1 MSNSMSYGRPYILKI
16 SGAIHDGW
24 ASISDFENIL
34 NSDFLY
40 YYLSSDSV
48 QSYWNGKINS
58 SSVSNLNSDIIKSL
72 PIPIPALHIQ
82 IEIAKTLDKFETLIN
97 SISKGLPLA
106 IEQSQK
112 RYEYYR
118 ELLLNFS

>member
-1 MSNSMSYGRPYILKI
+1 MSYGRPYILKI

-24 ASISDFENIL
+24 ASISNFGNIL

-40 YYLSSDSV
+40 YYLSSNTV

-72 PIPIPALHIQ
+72 SIPIPTLNIQ
-82 IEIAKTLDKFETLIN
+82 IEIAKTLDKFETLTN
-97 SISKGLPLA
+97 SITKGLPLA

-118 ELLLNFS
+118 ELLLNFPGRE

>member
-40 YYLSSDSV
+40 YYLSSNTV
-48 QSYWNGKINS
+48 QRYWNGKINS

-72 PIPIPALHIQ
+72 PIPIPMLNIQ
-82 IEIAKTLDKFETLIN
+82 IEIAKTLNKFEIFTN
-97 SISKGLPLA
+97 SFTEGLP
-106 IEQSQK
+106 
-112 RYEYYR
+112 
-118 ELLLNFS
+118 FGD